1 MKSRLIPEGFDQKN
15 LDFDATFFVF
25 RRLTCSTVSFFHVFA
40 GQATE
45 EPSPELNAREVL
57 FVSRKM
63 P

>member
-1 MKSRLIPEGFDQKN
+1 LIPKEFGQKN

-25 RRLTCSTVSFFHVFA
+25 RRLINSTVSFFHVFA

-45 EPSPELNAREVL
+45 EPSPEKNVRVVL
-57 FVSRKM
+57 FVSRKR